1 MKVKTKDL
9 HFLLRTLPPPALGHA
24 IYSLNSHQ
32 RHSEDLGL
40 GKESKK
46 KKKAAVKAESSESST
61 SASLPPL
68 GLHKTQPN
76 RIPELFQSL
85 LPLSHRHLSALI
97 HDKLSHLIHD
107 KSSEGPI
114 ETSGWRVGGGSGGR
128 TRGWREDQAERE

>member
-1 MKVKTKDL
+1 MA
-9 HFLLRTLPPPALGHA
+9 HG
-24 IYSLNSHQ
+24 
-32 RHSEDLGL
+32 E
-40 GKESKK
+40 
-46 KKKAAVKAESSESST
+46 AESTDST

-68 GLHKTQPN
+68 GLQKTQRN

-114 ETSGWRVGGGSGGR
+114 ETSGWKGGGRGQEDGGK
-128 TRGWREDQAERE
+128 TRQGEREQLLPSFQKGCFHYLKGHAG

>member
-1 MKVKTKDL
+1 M
-9 HFLLRTLPPPALGHA
+9 AQG
-24 IYSLNSHQ
+24 
-32 RHSEDLGL
+32 E
-40 GKESKK
+40 
-46 KKKAAVKAESSESST
+46 AESSVST
-61 SASLPPL
+61 STSLPPL

-114 ETSGWRVGGGSGGR
+114 ETSGWKGGGSRRENGEK
-128 TRGWREDQAERE
+128 TRQRERERGQLLPSF